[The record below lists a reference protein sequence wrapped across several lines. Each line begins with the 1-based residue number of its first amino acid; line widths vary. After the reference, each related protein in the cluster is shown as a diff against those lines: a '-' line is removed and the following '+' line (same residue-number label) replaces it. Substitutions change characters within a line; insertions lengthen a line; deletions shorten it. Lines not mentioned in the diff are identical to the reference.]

1 MHQIHPLKGN
11 MGIGSV
17 YIIVRLPQVLME
29 NCCGRAHCISLGRIS
44 WDMELPLCL
53 IPPDLMV
60 YNPSSDRAYI
70 PFCVGIFLESAS
82 MSLFRPSIN
91 APENFSM
98 KAQAIIKMHD
108 GGVFPNGYLLWYFR
122 SVQGKK
128 MLLQRVDRQMLR
140 SGHQSLRSRDM
151 ATGLFFD
158 FFFREKAAISAHKWR
173 RRTNR
178 GTKSYEG
185 HWHHMPGS
193 QQHPVPEGIFSQKL
207 AEKVQKWRLST
218 GVAVCS
224 GGFVALALNPIQP
237 APTSCDES

>member
-1 MHQIHPLKGN
+1 
-11 MGIGSV
+11 
-17 YIIVRLPQVLME
+17 
-29 NCCGRAHCISLGRIS
+29 
-44 WDMELPLCL
+44 
-53 IPPDLMV
+53 
-60 YNPSSDRAYI
+60 
-70 PFCVGIFLESAS
+70 
-82 MSLFRPSIN
+82 
-91 APENFSM
+91 
-98 KAQAIIKMHD
+98 
-108 GGVFPNGYLLWYFR
+108 
-122 SVQGKK
+122 

-140 SGHQSLRSRDM
+140 SGHQSLRSIDM

-185 HWHHMPGS
+185 RWFRVSERTNQDVVNRINQRKKGS